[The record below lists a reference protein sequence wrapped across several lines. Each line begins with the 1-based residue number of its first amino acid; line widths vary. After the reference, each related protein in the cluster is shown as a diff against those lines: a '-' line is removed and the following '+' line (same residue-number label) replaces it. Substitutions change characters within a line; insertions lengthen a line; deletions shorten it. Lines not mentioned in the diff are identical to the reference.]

1 MAPRTARLLFWDADV
16 ADAIIIFGV
25 ESNFT
30 PEFLETAHRARLS
43 IAAAIIAGEP
53 EWDMANIPV
62 APVSIIPPELA
73 ALPVVIPW
81 VTPGLRF
88 ARRRLAV
95 EAGLTRSG
103 SLIDP
108 SAVIASTAKIGTGV
122 YINACA
128 TIGAHTSLGEGV
140 LINRNA
146 SIGHHGQ
153 LGNYVS
159 AGPGVTV
166 ASDCRIGKGV
176 MLGAGAVVA
185 PSITIGENSVI
196 AVGAV
201 VAKDVPANC
210 VVAGNPARI
219 VRLDI
224 AGYKNVAVT

>member
-1 MAPRTARLLFWDADV
+1 LLFWDADV
-16 ADAIIIFGV
+16 ANAIILFGV

-30 PEFLETAHRARLS
+30 PEFLETARRASLT

-53 EWDMANIPV
+53 EWDMASIPI
-62 APVSIIPPELA
+62 APISAAPPELA
-73 ALPVVIPW
+73 TLPVVIPW
-81 VTPGLRF
+81 VTPGFRF
-88 ARRRLAV
+88 ARRRLAF
-95 EAGLTRSG
+95 EAGLARSG

-108 SAVIASTAKIGTGV
+108 SAVIASTANIGTGV

-153 LGNYVS
+153 LDSYVS

-185 PSITIGENSVI
+185 PNISIGANSVI
-196 AVGAV
+196 TVGAV

-219 VRLDI
+219 VRSDI
-224 AGYKNVAVT
+224 PGYKNVTVT